1 MWGNIERGY
10 SMLGKRYARRDRV
23 RVGALAAGAVIA
35 RLSRCNRS
43 NLTID
48 EVATHYDSSDNA

>member
-1 MWGNIERGY
+1 
-10 SMLGKRYARRDRV
+10 MLGKRYARRDRV

-43 NLTID
+43 NPTID